1 MSYFTIDPAHLRV
14 DIFGQDITR
23 DVWRDKYRWGNEKS
37 PEESMRRVAEGV
49 YAKDDNE
56 EELAKAIEAMQLG
69 LWVPGGRIH
78 AGAGTPKVVTLINC
92 YVCQTI
98 DDSMEGIANALKDA
112 MLTQQQGGGI
122 GMDFSTLRPSG
133 AYLQRTGAVAS
144 GPLPFM
150 DMWDAMCATIM
161 SAGSRRGAMM
171 ATMRDDHP
179 DLPKFITAKRQAG
192 RLTNFNLSVLVSDAF
207 MDAVINDEDWYLG
220 FNVPRA

>member
-78 AGAGTPKVVTLINC
+78 AGAGTPKIVTLINC

-122 GMDFSTLRPSG
+122 GMDFCVVPGTKVLTYEGDWKNVEDIQVGESLVGFDEHASHRMMRKAVVEATKV
-133 AYLQRTGAVAS
+133 LQR
-144 GPLPFM
+144 P
-150 DMWDAMCATIM
+150 C
-161 SAGSRRGAMM
+161 
-171 ATMRDDHP
+171 
-179 DLPKFITAKRQAG
+179 
-192 RLTNFNLSVLVSDAF
+192 
-207 MDAVINDEDWYLG
+207 
-220 FNVPRA
+220 